1 MGEFKNIYPKSC
13 ILCSRHFRFSVD
25 TKIHVINIIHVAQ
38 TQSEMLHVI
47 NIFHVAQTQSE
58 MLHVINIIHVAQTRS
73 EMLHVINI
81 IHVAQTQSEMILRL
95 FTFKCYNSGDYHLNF
110 KSTKKHSISI

>member
-58 MLHVINIIHVAQTRS
+58 MLHVINIIHVAQT
-73 EMLHVINI
+73 
-81 IHVAQTQSEMILRL
+81 QS
-95 FTFKCYNSGDYHLNF
+95 
-110 KSTKKHSISI
+110 

>member
-58 MLHVINIIHVAQTRS
+58 MLHVINIIHVAQT
-73 EMLHVINI
+73 
-81 IHVAQTQSEMILRL
+81 QSEMILRL